1 MIVNVN
7 PYDTGF
13 DENSQVMKFSAIARE
28 VSTITPKAP
37 LNERRRTVRLS
48 LVNGSG
54 QKVPCDALF
63 DVLEGMSRKTRPW
76 SAVLTPNI

>member
-28 VSTITPKAP
+28 VSTISAKPQP
-37 LNERRRTVRLS
+37 LERRRTVRLS
-48 LVNGSG
+48 FADESY
-54 QKVPCDALF
+54 DALF
-63 DVLEGMSRKTRPW
+63 DILEGELVVGRNFVHLKVLKSRNRR
-76 SAVLTPNI
+76 